1 MHVHAVSMPTVA
13 VFDFDGTITRGDSM
27 GPFLVASVPLPRLL
41 PAMAKLSPRMVAYA
55 FRIEPN
61 WRLKQAVLKA
71 AFGGTPLT
79 VFERLASQFAS
90 DRLPSMVR
98 PGALSRLRWHQ
109 GMGHRVVIATASLEA
124 YVRPWAVSQ
133 GVADVVGTRLEEEGN
148 RLTGRIAG
156 LNCYGAEKV
165 ARLEALIADLH
176 RSTVYVYGDSRGD
189 KEMLDLARYAAYRPF
204 RARQP
209 AGGTS

>member
-1 MHVHAVSMPTVA
+1 MRVLSTQTVA
-13 VFDFDGTITRGDSM
+13 VFDFDGTITRRDSM
-27 GPFLVASVPLPRLL
+27 GPFLLASVPRRRLL
-41 PAMAKLSPRMVAYA
+41 PAMAKLSPRMFAYA
-55 FRIEPN
+55 FGVVPN
-61 WRLKQAVLKA
+61 WRLKEAVLTA
-71 AFGGTPLT
+71 ALGGTPVT

-90 DRLPSMVR
+90 GRLPSMVR
-98 PGALSRLRWHQ
+98 PDALSRMRWHQ

-124 YVRPWAVSQ
+124 YVRPWAVTQ
-133 GVADVVGTRLEEEGN
+133 GVADVVGTRLEVEAH

-156 LNCYGAEKV
+156 RNCYGAEKV

-176 RSTVYVYGDSRGD
+176 RITVYAYGDSRGD
-189 KEMLDLARYAAYRPF
+189 REMLALARYAIYRPF